1 MWTWIRIGCVRLC
14 VWALSTLRRRLELD
28 PTEDLQAFV
37 DEVTEEIHAQ
47 GPDCQVRGIVP
58 GTFTMVLSVRGQEVP
73 IQLHNIHR
81 HFVTF
86 PDQLPQVVRQLLLE
100 IEEAGLETPK
110 DHRFVDAAMRILP
123 QICRLDWVYEN
134 GPAFGDS
141 ALVYREFGSD
151 LAICYVIDDPR
162 SVVFVCHAHL
172 EFWGR
177 TEEDIF
183 HLANQNLRRMS
194 GADLPLPS
202 IDEGPVRV
210 GEGDGYDAARVL
222 LLDPDQ
228 AQGLLIAIPERDSL
242 YLGREAHRQ
251 SLTMLMASGESAE
264 HPVSRELYRVEGK
277 QLVPVSEPG
286 LE

>member
-1 MWTWIRIGCVRLC
+1 MWTWIPIGCVLLC
-14 VWALSTLRRRLELD
+14 AGLAFALRRRIAVD

-37 DEVTEEIHAQ
+37 DCLTEEFHAQ
-47 GPDCQVRGIVP
+47 GPDYQVRGVVP
-58 GTFTMVLSVRGQEVP
+58 GTFTMVLGVRGQEVP
-73 IQLHNIHR
+73 VPLDNIHR

-86 PDQLPQVVRQLLLE
+86 PDQLPQVVRQLLSE
-100 IEEAGLETPK
+100 IEEVGLETPK
-110 DHRFVDAAMRILP
+110 DHVFVDAAMRILP

-141 ALVYREFGSD
+141 AIVYREFGSD
-151 LAICYVIDDPR
+151 LAICYVIDDPW
-162 SVVFVCHAHL
+162 SMVFVCQAHL
-172 EFWGR
+172 KFWGR

-183 HLANQNLRRMS
+183 HLANQNLRRMA
-194 GADLPLPS
+194 GADLALPS
-202 IDEGPVRV
+202 VKDGPVRV

-228 AQGLLIAIPERDSL
+228 AEGLLIAIPERDSL
-242 YLGREAHRQ
+242 YLGRENHRQ

-264 HPVSRELYRVEGK
+264 HPVSRELYRIEGQ